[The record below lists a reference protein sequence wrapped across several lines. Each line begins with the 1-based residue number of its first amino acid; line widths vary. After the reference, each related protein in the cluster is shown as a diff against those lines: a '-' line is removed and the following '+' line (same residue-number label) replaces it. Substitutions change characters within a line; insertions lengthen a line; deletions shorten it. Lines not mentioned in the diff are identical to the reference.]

1 MTNQSLEQLNV
12 RLVSQNVDIPFSEI
26 LKWID
31 RYNTDSLE
39 NINVLKTDSDKYK
52 LVEAIV
58 KLLGEEFII
67 TPKNLDTFWIIF
79 SDTFTTKVTSSR
91 ELKDARIV
99 EGERGFSVNITQGT
113 SAEISYKLQSD
124 KVFTFKTLNAKANYV
139 DIVGNSIFQ
148 PITIRAIN
156 LRYINSFGLPG
167 YLLLFLALILI
178 FAFVIRK
185 NRRNKKVL
193 SNFVKEVIG

>member
-12 RLVSQNVDIPFSEI
+12 RLVSQNIDIPFSEI

-193 SNFVKEVIG
+193 SNLVKEVIG